1 MPNLVD
7 SEIYRNEFKMK
18 MKGSGIL
25 LQQFSF
31 TQQGQEKQLLAPA
44 YLKGTILAI

>member
-31 TQQGQEKQLLAPA
+31 TQGQEKQLLAPA
-44 YLKGTILAI
+44 YLKGTNLPI